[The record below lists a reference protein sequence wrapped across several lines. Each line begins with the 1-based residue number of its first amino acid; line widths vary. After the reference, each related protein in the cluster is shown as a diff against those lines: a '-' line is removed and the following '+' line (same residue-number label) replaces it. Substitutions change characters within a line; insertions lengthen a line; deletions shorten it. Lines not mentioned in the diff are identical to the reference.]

1 MYTLF
6 SVIMFQLT
14 LKCYAVN
21 VHTTTYTWC
30 IKANQLCWK
39 DEKVCISNDNYIT
52 EINKPG
58 KELLPAT
65 QITGLVLARGGS
77 KMIPRKNLAKIGNQT
92 LLEMSLQVMNNFG
105 IWVSTDDVEIATVA
119 QRSGASVHRRS
130 AETATDTAPSI
141 VGVQEFCVNHPD
153 SEKGEGEEQGWV
165 TCEGRRVTKHMFMK
179 LQE

>member
-1 MYTLF
+1 MEARI
-6 SVIMFQLT
+6 SDG
-14 LKCYAVN
+14 
-21 VHTTTYTWC
+21 C

-39 DEKVCISNDNYIT
+39 NEKVCIANDKYIT
-52 EINKPG
+52 KINKPG

-105 IWVSTDDVEIATVA
+105 KFASVWVSTDDDEIAAVA

-141 VGVQEFCVNHPD
+141 VGVQEFCVNHP
-153 SEKGEGEEQGWV
+153 V
-165 TCEGRRVTKHMFMK
+165 VHTKLSLISFQTHCFAES
-179 LQE
+179 LEALRIEPRNLNL